1 MHPPEKPGDRPD
13 GPRRRTGGADGTPG
27 SFHPPGTNTLAVVA
41 LVIAVANVVFGS
53 FLGLF
58 VPLVPAAVAVVVV
71 AIGHTSLKQIT
82 RSGEAGREMAV
93 SALVIGY
100 LCLAG
105 VAAFLL
111 MAFTFTTVGMALLGY

>member
-1 MHPPEKPGDRPD
+1 MHPPETSR
-13 GPRRRTGGADGTPG
+13 
-27 SFHPPGTNTLAVVA
+27 SPGTNGLSVAA

-58 VPLVPAAVAVVVV
+58 VPLVPAVV
-71 AIGHTSLKQIT
+71 ALLVVAMGHVALAQIT
-82 RSGEAGREMAV
+82 RGGEQGRAVAV

-105 VAAFLL
+105 TAAFLVL
-111 MAFTFTTVGMALLGY
+111 AFTFTTVGLALLGF

>member
-1 MHPPEKPGDRPD
+1 MHPPEMPEDRSDRPD
-13 GPRRRTGGADGTPG
+13 PRTGYPDGTPG
-27 SFHPPGTNTLAVVA
+27 SFRPPGTNGPAVVA
-41 LVIAVANVVFGS
+41 LVLAVANVVFGS

-58 VPLVPAAVAVVVV
+58 VPLIPAAVAVIVV
-71 AIGHTSLKQIT
+71 AIGHVSLRQIT

-105 VAAFLL
+105 IAAFLV

>member
-1 MHPPEKPGDRPD
+1 
-13 GPRRRTGGADGTPG
+13 
-27 SFHPPGTNTLAVVA
+27 
-41 LVIAVANVVFGS
+41 
-53 FLGLF
+53 

-71 AIGHTSLKQIT
+71 AIGHTSLRQIT

-100 LCLAG
+100 LCLAA

>member
-1 MHPPEKPGDRPD
+1 MHPAPE
-13 GPRRRTGGADGTPG
+13 
-27 SFHPPGTNTLAVVA
+27 TNGLAVIA

-58 VPLVPAAVAVVVV
+58 LPLLPAAVAVVVV
-71 AIGHTSLKQIT
+71 AIGHVSLAQIN
-82 RSGEAGREMAV
+82 RGGQQGRAIAV

-105 VAAFLL
+105 VAAFLGL
-111 MAFTFTTVGMALLGY
+111 AFTFTAVGMALLGF